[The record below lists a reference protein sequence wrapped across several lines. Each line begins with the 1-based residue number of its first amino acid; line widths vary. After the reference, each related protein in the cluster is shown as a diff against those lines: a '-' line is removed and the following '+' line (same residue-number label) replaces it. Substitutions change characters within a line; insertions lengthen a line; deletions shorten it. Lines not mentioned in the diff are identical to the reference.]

1 MTSHQTQERRV
12 PSHPR
17 AAEAGEGAPPPVSS
31 PATLHLSTGKII
43 VTSAVIAAG
52 LLICFAAW
60 RWLYSLAVSG
70 VAEWIE
76 RLAG

>member
-43 VTSAVIAAG
+43 LVWAFLVS
-52 LLICFAAW
+52 LL
-60 RWLYSLAVSG
+60 LTSLAGWWVMLLAISG